1 MKKRIEWIDLCKI
14 ITMIIVCYDH
24 TIQSIA
30 PDEALK
36 NSFFIGTISF
46 HMPLFM
52 ILSGYFINPKRMRTD
67 KITTSCFSKFKHL
80 MVPAFSWYI
89 IQCCLFREI
98 PEVKASLESYWFL
111 SCLFF
116 CFCILAIITKIT
128 TNNLIVFTVACIIT
142 YFTPYCYFVKI
153 NFLMPF
159 LAIGYWL
166 NKHNKYLTWQLVLPI
181 LMIYI
186 ILYQH
191 WTFEDSV
198 YITPIRFH
206 KFSSI
211 IPISHI
217 AIFRFAIAVTG
228 SLSIIY
234 GCILITKYFK
244 NNILI
249 KKLIH
254 YGKYTLCI
262 YTIHFIFIK
271 LIKDFFNKH
280 LWNNDYPLILF
291 SILISTLIV
300 ILSIEDVVDAT
311 ILGLETKEAAGHAFN
326 IGTGVS
332 TDVLTVANTLCEKY
346 NIKVPISISGNY
358 RLGDIRHNYANITL
372 ARTILGYEPKW
383 SFSDGI
389 GEFCKW
395 VNTQEI
401 QADMYDASILEM
413 KEKGLYK

>member
-52 ILSGYFINPKRMRTD
+52 ILSHTFRILMPIPTLKAVLPY
-67 KITTSCFSKFKHL
+67 SKKAVFWRFLSHRNC
-80 MVPAFSWYI
+80 WTR
-89 IQCCLFREI
+89 FRLLIGEI

-181 LMIYI
+181 
-186 ILYQH
+186 
-191 WTFEDSV
+191 
-198 YITPIRFH
+198 
-206 KFSSI
+206 
-211 IPISHI
+211 
-217 AIFRFAIAVTG
+217 
-228 SLSIIY
+228 
-234 GCILITKYFK
+234 
-244 NNILI
+244 
-249 KKLIH
+249 
-254 YGKYTLCI
+254 
-262 YTIHFIFIK
+262 
-271 LIKDFFNKH
+271 
-280 LWNNDYPLILF
+280 
-291 SILISTLIV
+291 
-300 ILSIEDVVDAT
+300 
-311 ILGLETKEAAGHAFN
+311 
-326 IGTGVS
+326 
-332 TDVLTVANTLCEKY
+332 
-346 NIKVPISISGNY
+346 
-358 RLGDIRHNYANITL
+358 
-372 ARTILGYEPKW
+372 
-383 SFSDGI
+383 
-389 GEFCKW
+389 
-395 VNTQEI
+395 
-401 QADMYDASILEM
+401 
-413 KEKGLYK
+413 

>member
-300 ILSIEDVVDAT
+300 ILSLSIAS
-311 ILGLETKEAAGHAFN
+311 LLRYNHYTKKF
-326 IGTGVS
+326 
-332 TDVLTVANTLCEKY
+332 Y
-346 NIKVPISISGNY
+346 
-358 RLGDIRHNYANITL
+358 
-372 ARTILGYEPKW
+372 
-383 SFSDGI
+383 
-389 GEFCKW
+389 
-395 VNTQEI
+395 
-401 QADMYDASILEM
+401 
-413 KEKGLYK
+413 

>member
-1 MKKRIEWIDLCKI
+1 
-14 ITMIIVCYDH
+14 
-24 TIQSIA
+24 
-30 PDEALK
+30 
-36 NSFFIGTISF
+36 
-46 HMPLFM
+46 
-52 ILSGYFINPKRMRTD
+52 
-67 KITTSCFSKFKHL
+67 
-80 MVPAFSWYI
+80 
-89 IQCCLFREI
+89 
-98 PEVKASLESYWFL
+98 
-111 SCLFF
+111 
-116 CFCILAIITKIT
+116 
-128 TNNLIVFTVACIIT
+128 
-142 YFTPYCYFVKI
+142 
-153 NFLMPF
+153 MPF

-280 LWNNDYPLILF
+280 LWSNDYPLMLF
-291 SILISTLIV
+291 SILISALII
-300 ILSIEDVVDAT
+300 ILSLSIASLLRYNHYT
-311 ILGLETKEAAGHAFN
+311 RKIL
-326 IGTGVS
+326 
-332 TDVLTVANTLCEKY
+332 
-346 NIKVPISISGNY
+346 
-358 RLGDIRHNYANITL
+358 LGD
-372 ARTILGYEPKW
+372 
-383 SFSDGI
+383 F
-389 GEFCKW
+389 
-395 VNTQEI
+395 
-401 QADMYDASILEM
+401 
-413 KEKGLYK
+413 

>member
-159 LAIGYWL
+159 LAIGYW
-166 NKHNKYLTWQLVLPI
+166 
-181 LMIYI
+181 
-186 ILYQH
+186 
-191 WTFEDSV
+191 
-198 YITPIRFH
+198 
-206 KFSSI
+206 
-211 IPISHI
+211 
-217 AIFRFAIAVTG
+217 
-228 SLSIIY
+228 
-234 GCILITKYFK
+234 
-244 NNILI
+244 
-249 KKLIH
+249 
-254 YGKYTLCI
+254 
-262 YTIHFIFIK
+262 
-271 LIKDFFNKH
+271 
-280 LWNNDYPLILF
+280 
-291 SILISTLIV
+291 
-300 ILSIEDVVDAT
+300 
-311 ILGLETKEAAGHAFN
+311 
-326 IGTGVS
+326 
-332 TDVLTVANTLCEKY
+332 
-346 NIKVPISISGNY
+346 
-358 RLGDIRHNYANITL
+358 
-372 ARTILGYEPKW
+372 
-383 SFSDGI
+383 
-389 GEFCKW
+389 
-395 VNTQEI
+395 
-401 QADMYDASILEM
+401 
-413 KEKGLYK
+413 

>member
-211 IPISHI
+211 IPISHR

-280 LWNNDYPLILF
+280 LWSNDYPLMLF
-291 SILISTLIV
+291 SILISALII
-300 ILSIEDVVDAT
+300 ILSLSIASLLRYNHYT
-311 ILGLETKEAAGHAFN
+311 RKIL
-326 IGTGVS
+326 
-332 TDVLTVANTLCEKY
+332 
-346 NIKVPISISGNY
+346 
-358 RLGDIRHNYANITL
+358 LGD
-372 ARTILGYEPKW
+372 
-383 SFSDGI
+383 F
-389 GEFCKW
+389 
-395 VNTQEI
+395 
-401 QADMYDASILEM
+401 
-413 KEKGLYK
+413 